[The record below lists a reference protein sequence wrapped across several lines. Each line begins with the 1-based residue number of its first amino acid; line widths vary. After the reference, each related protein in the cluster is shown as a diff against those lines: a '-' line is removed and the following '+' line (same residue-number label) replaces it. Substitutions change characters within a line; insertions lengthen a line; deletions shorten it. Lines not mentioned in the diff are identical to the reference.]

1 MSDLDRIL
9 KLSGLV
15 QGNGFEAPVQE
26 GKMSDLDIDAQ
37 DNSREAFIEMH
48 SSTLGGAE
56 AAGKFWDDSK
66 ESREVNEG
74 PSVPLKKY
82 SNSGDSQ
89 GKHDMKKPK
98 HDGSPDDTYSSAPIQ
113 DRRRD
118 ASKDRPGPKS
128 TPTYPNSG
136 DSQGKHDMKVPTDY
150 GSDTYSSAP
159 IQKRRRDKSKDR
171 TTEAVGSFAEPMYD
185 LCDEV
190 GCDPDHPIFAELIRY
205 LDGDTIKDFVD
216 EYRRVNDY
224 GNGLEPDNIN
234 AGAYES
240 EVTEEPVQE
249 AEGNRTIEVNKD
261 IQLAGDSIWD
271 KRNENMTQMVHVK
284 EIEIYEDEDGYL
296 SVTVEHD
303 GPWEI
308 YTDTAFPEAISE
320 LCDCDLDW
328 SEQGMQDEGM
338 AHLEGE
344 LMEAYES
351 KGSISETFHTE
362 LMRELKD

>member
-15 QGNGFEAPVQE
+15 QGNGFAAPVEE
-26 GKMSDLDIDAQ
+26 GKMSDMHQDAQ
-37 DNSREAFIEMH
+37 EN
-48 SSTLGGAE
+48 
-56 AAGKFWDDSK
+56 SK
-66 ESREVNEG
+66 EDWLKMYPTMTGADYDDIHTDMDDPNNNE
-74 PSVPLKKY
+74 SVE
-82 SNSGDSQ
+82 
-89 GKHDMKKPK
+89 
-98 HDGSPDDTYSSAPIQ
+98 
-113 DRRRD
+113 
-118 ASKDRPGPKS
+118 
-128 TPTYPNSG
+128 
-136 DSQGKHDMKVPTDY
+136 
-150 GSDTYSSAP
+150 
-159 IQKRRRDKSKDR
+159 
-171 TTEAVGSFAEPMYD
+171 TEAVGSFADPILD

-190 GCDPDHPIFAELIRY
+190 GCDPDHPVLADLIRY
-205 LDGDTIKDFVD
+205 LDGDTIADFVKEFRSNH
-216 EYRRVNDY
+216 EYD
-224 GNGLEPDNIN
+224 NGME
-234 AGAYES
+234 YES
-240 EVTEEPVQE
+240 AEVDEASCGSKKKHKHESTEEVGEAEVVE
-249 AEGNRTIEVNKD
+249 AEGMRTIEVNKD

-284 EIEIYEDEDGYL
+284 EISISEDEDGYL

-320 LCDCDLDW
+320 LCGCEVDW

-351 KGSISETFHTE
+351 ISETFHTE

>member
-15 QGNGFEAPVQE
+15 QGNGFAAPVEEAEVEE

-37 DNSREAFIEMH
+37 DNNREDFIEMH
-48 SSTLGGAE
+48 TGTLGSAE
-56 AAGKFWDDSK
+56 AAGEFWDDSK
-66 ESREVNEG
+66 ESREENSEG
-74 PSVPLKKY
+74 
-82 SNSGDSQ
+82 
-89 GKHDMKKPK
+89 
-98 HDGSPDDTYSSAPIQ
+98 IE
-113 DRRRD
+113 
-118 ASKDRPGPKS
+118 
-128 TPTYPNSG
+128 
-136 DSQGKHDMKVPTDY
+136 
-150 GSDTYSSAP
+150 
-159 IQKRRRDKSKDR
+159 
-171 TTEAVGSFAEPMYD
+171 TEAVGSFADPILD

-190 GCDPDHPIFAELIRY
+190 GCDPDHPVLADLIRY
-205 LDGDTIKDFVD
+205 LDGDTIADFVKEFRSNH
-216 EYRRVNDY
+216 EYD
-224 GNGLEPDNIN
+224 NGME
-234 AGAYES
+234 YES
-240 EVTEEPVQE
+240 AEVDEASCGSKKKHKHESTEEVAEVEEAEVVE
-249 AEGNRTIEVNKD
+249 AEGMRTVEVNKD

-284 EIEIYEDEDGYL
+284 EISISEDEDGYL

-320 LCDCDLDW
+320 ICGCEVDW

-351 KGSISETFHTE
+351 KDSISETFHTE